1 MLCPL
6 SGEMVPVS
14 PSQIVIA
21 GVVLTRSPEL
31 VGPASQNII
40 TTLKDIEREVWSLRQ
55 NFDGNGPARLVQS
68 ESGIADE
75 LLVRH
80 RSLMDVD
87 GNGRLRGH
95 RRDVHP
101 CRGGLQLIKGDDR
114 GGIDRCLRNDL
125 TITEQ
130 ERLSSGGTYLY
141 WACDSCEF
149 RIKYF
154 VSRSRAATLLSN
166 DDYISFKDLRIRC
179 SRAFLAMSHLEQTRR
194 LSSLHNSPRYTCL
207 LCALHR
213 PAARTGRAHTFS
225 TREDYATHI
234 QDVHI
239 DGSLPPA
246 FVLQKLCIENGE
258 RLPEGKRRH
267 LWVV

>member
-1 MLCPL
+1 
-6 SGEMVPVS
+6 MVPVS
-14 PSQIVIA
+14 LSQVVFA
-21 GVVLTRSPEL
+21 GAVLSRSLEL
-31 VGPASQNII
+31 VGQASQTLI
-40 TTLKDIEREVWSLRQ
+40 TTLKSIEREVLSLRQ
-55 NFDGNGPARLVQS
+55 NFDGDGPARPVQP

-80 RSLMDVD
+80 MSLMDVD
-87 GNGRLRGH
+87 GNDRPRGH
-95 RRDVHP
+95 RREIHP

-125 TITEQ
+125 TLAEQ
-130 ERLSSGGTYLY
+130 DRLSRTSSRGTYLY

-166 DDYISFKDLRIRC
+166 DDYIAFRDLRIRC
-179 SRAFLAMSHLEQTRR
+179 SRAFLAMSHLEQSRR
-194 LSSLHNSPRYTCL
+194 LSSSLETPRYTCL
-207 LCALHR
+207 LCSLHR
-213 PAARTGRAHTFS
+213 PAARTGRAHNFFS
-225 TREDYATHI
+225 REDYATHI

-239 DGSLPPA
+239 NGSLPPA
-246 FVLQKLCIENGE
+246 FVLQKLCIENRE

-267 LWVV
+267 MWIV